1 MLNFRKLWKPT
12 NVGVAPLKDVYK
24 QIQKIPSGTV
34 LRLGGMTDCFQPIEK
49 QLHNTYKTIL
59 FLNQRKIHYLIVTK
73 SELVATEKYLDVFDP
88 ELAHIQVS
96 VPTTDNEI
104 LNKTDNAGTFEQ
116 RKETIEILQENGFD
130 VSIRLAPFLY
140 KTADFDKINNVKVD
154 KCLVEFL
161 RVKPSM
167 QKQLPFIDFNDYKLK
182 EGGYRHLD
190 ISTKLAV
197 IKKLKFK
204 ELSVCDDVWRHYQ
217 YFKNNINYNPED
229 CCNLRL

>member
-1 MLNFRKLWKPT
+1 MKYLIEKSDRPIVERILEINHVCLKQLDVSNFVVDKNIEVLESFKEKLLSFKDKRFFI
-12 NVGVAPLKDVYK
+12 VGDYDCDGICATAIMKKLFDDLF
-24 QIQKIPSGTV
+24 IQSNYYIPSRSKEGY
-34 LRLGGMTDCFQPIEK
+34 GINSHMID
-49 QLHNTYKTIL
+49 
-59 FLNQRKIHYLIVTK
+59 
-73 SELVATEKYLDVFDP
+73 VAK
-88 ELAHIQVS
+88 
-96 VPTTDNEI
+96 
-104 LNKTDNAGTFEQ
+104 
-116 RKETIEILQENGFD
+116 ENGFD

-140 KTADFDKINNVKVD
+140 KTADFDKINNIKVD

-167 QKQLPFIDFNDYKLK
+167 QKHLPFIDFNDYKLK